1 MIFVG
6 VRLSFSF
13 VIFSKLVIF
22 IFQLKV
28 AVFDEGR
35 RGIDKQNLIAAKQ
48 FLIKEEHNAL
58 KCQEGSLTND
68 IITVKLEDV
77 VHPVFL
83 THNCIQAKC
92 KIQSDFT
99 TSFVE
104 RKERCMLKRL
114 CSHNVN
120 VNRYFINSFKSKC
133 SLKYK

>member
-1 MIFVG
+1 MISKTRLPLFYVYFETSNLVFIG
-6 VRLSFSF
+6 VRLSHSF
-13 VIFSKLVIF
+13 EIFSKLVIF

-28 AVFDEGR
+28 AVLDEER
-35 RGIDKQNLIAAKQ
+35 RGI
-48 FLIKEEHNAL
+48 
-58 KCQEGSLTND
+58 D
-68 IITVKLEDV
+68 IITVKLEGV

-120 VNRYFINSFKSKC
+120 VNRYFK
-133 SLKYK
+133 